1 MSKQIEIPKYV
12 LYGNQNIPE
21 DLKTILDYFL
31 ECGNKDYQ
39 VCLVAE
45 KESIS
50 KNLKDQNYQGKEFI
64 HFDNQNLKTIYFF
77 LPVKIRN
84 AIKRLNKLVSNPEN
98 DFNKTLGIH
107 TIGLVPIDEI
117 QALNDLGYGLSLW
130 NTIKVYASTTSS
142 MSVTN
147 KSVSDN
153 GRRGTGGKAGTKIV
167 R

>member
-39 VCLVAE
+39 VCLVGE

-50 KNLKDQNYQGKEFI
+50 QNLKDQNYQGKEFI
-64 HFDNQNLKTIYFF
+64 HFDTQNLKTIYFLF
-77 LPVKIRN
+77 PVRIRN
-84 AIKRLNKLVSNPEN
+84 AMKRLNKLVSNPEN

-117 QALNDLGYGLSLW
+117 QALNELGYGLSSW
-130 NTIKVYASTTSS
+130 NSIKVYATNSS
-142 MSVTN
+142 
-147 KSVSDN
+147 
-153 GRRGTGGKAGTKIV
+153 ALKISKDASK
-167 R
+167 

>member
-39 VCLVAE
+39 VCLVGE

-50 KNLKDQNYQGKEFI
+50 QNLKDQNYQGKEFI
-64 HFDNQNLKTIYFF
+64 HFDTQNLETIYLLF
-77 LPVKIRN
+77 PVRIRN

-117 QALNDLGYGLSLW
+117 QALNDFGYGLSSW
-130 NTIKVYASTTSS
+130 NSIKVYTTNGSG
-142 MSVTN
+142 TN
-147 KSVSDN
+147 IKKPTVKGN
-153 GRRGTGGKAGTKIV
+153 FLR
-167 R
+167 

>member
-39 VCLVAE
+39 VCLVGE
-45 KESIS
+45 KESIYQ
-50 KNLKDQNYQGKEFI
+50 NLKDQNYQGKEFI
-64 HFDNQNLKTIYFF
+64 HFDTQNLETIYLLF
-77 LPVKIRN
+77 PVRIRN

-117 QALNDLGYGLSLW
+117 QALNDFGYGLSSW
-130 NTIKVYASTTSS
+130 NSIKVYTSTSS
-142 MSVTN
+142 S
-147 KSVSDN
+147 
-153 GRRGTGGKAGTKIV
+153 TKIEKRTV
-167 R
+167 KGNFLR